1 MRIADICSYPVSLN
15 NTIHMKPLVKFSFLF
30 ALAILF
36 FGCAT
41 AQNKKN
47 TVGLKAKA
55 KIPEKGF
62 GHPQSINEVK
72 DVLENNDAYNALKD
86 LIENHKVTIVYADNS
101 FLGNANLKRGDFV
114 VSFNSVLE
122 KVKEATKHAGLDTSL
137 VNTYDRNKAYITS
150 ITQVKDVQP
159 GSVYYIAVQSLL
171 EEWGI
176 NAPFT
181 KAAMLSANSLF
192 YEDELYDILRVTLGY
207 DYGTFVPKKVPV
219 PRFRFAIALDN
230 ALNEKIKQIQL
241 LESEKKSREDAEKA
255 RVDAI
260 IQQIQQNHRDS
271 VSKEIEERKIE
282 AQKKEEEARKHLDDK
297 K

>member
-1 MRIADICSYPVSLN
+1 
-15 NTIHMKPLVKFSFLF
+15 MKSLVKVSFF
-30 ALAILF
+30 ITLAILF
-36 FGCAT
+36 SGLT
-41 AQNKKN
+41 EAQNKKN
-47 TVGLKAKA
+47 TVALKAQTRN
-55 KIPEKGF
+55 PEKGF
-62 GHPQSINEVK
+62 GHPQTIGEVK

-86 LIENHKVTIVYADNS
+86 LIENHRVSVVYADNS

-122 KVKEATKHAGLDTSL
+122 QVKDATKNAGLDTSL

-159 GSVYYIAVQSLL
+159 GSVYYMAVQSLL

-181 KAAMLSANSLF
+181 KAGVLNANSLF

-207 DYGTFVPKKVPV
+207 DYGTFTPKKVAV

-230 ALNEKIKQIQL
+230 ALNQKIKQIQQ
-241 LESEKKSREDAEKA
+241 LESEKKSRDDAEKA
-255 RVDAI
+255 RIGAI
-260 IQQIQQNHRDS
+260 IQQIKESHRDS
-271 VSKEIEERKIE
+271 VSKEIEERKID
-282 AQKKEEEARKHLDDK
+282 AQKKEEEAKKRLDDK